1 MTAIPWIELH
11 SPLFPSPRTFVQDN
25 PELPEDLIALSDSM
39 DEQLLLAAYRQGIFP
54 WYSEGQPV
62 MWWCTSPRMVLD
74 TSQINISDSLR
85 KKLKQVL
92 KNPAWEIKV
101 DTAFREVIT
110 ACAQS
115 QRKDQDGT
123 WITEEIIAHYA
134 QLHEQGIA
142 HSVETWLDGTLV
154 GGLYGI
160 NLGTMFY
167 GESMFR
173 NVTDASKIAL
183 AALCAWCAEVHIDLI
198 DCQQQ
203 TSHLQSM
210 GAHPIPKDSFLDWI
224 ESHIDLPS
232 PTWKWD
238 KSVLCAY
245 NKNS

>member
-25 PELPEDLIALSDSM
+25 PELPQDLIALSDSM

-74 TSQINISDSLR
+74 TRQINISDSLR

-142 HSVETWLDGTLV
+142 HSVETWFDGTLV

-173 NVTDASKIAL
+173 KITDASKIAL
-183 AALCAWCAEVHIDLI
+183 AALCAWCAEVHIHLI

-203 TSHLQSM
+203 TTHLLSM

-224 ESHIDLPS
+224 ESHIDQPS
-232 PTWKWD
+232 PLWKWD

-245 NKNS
+245 NKSS

>member
-1 MTAIPWIELH
+1 
-11 SPLFPSPRTFVQDN
+11 
-25 PELPEDLIALSDSM
+25 M
-39 DEQLLLAAYRQGIFP
+39 DEQLLLEAYRQGIFP

-74 TSQINISDSLR
+74 TRQINISDSLR
-85 KKLKQVL
+85 KKIKKVL
-92 KNPAWEIKV
+92 KNSAWEIKV

-123 WITEEIIAHYA
+123 WITEEIIAHYIELH
-134 QLHEQGIA
+134 QLGIA
-142 HSVETWLDGTLV
+142 HSVETWFEGKLV

-173 NVTDASKIAL
+173 HITDASKIAL
-183 AALCAWCAEVHIDLI
+183 AALCAWCVTVDIHLI

-224 ESHIDLPS
+224 EDHIDQPS
-232 PTWKWD
+232 PLWKWD
-238 KSVLCAY
+238 KSVLYAY

>member
-1 MTAIPWIELH
+1 MTAIPWIEPH
-11 SPLFPSPRTFVQDN
+11 RPLFPSPRTFVQDD
-25 PELPEDLIALSDSM
+25 PELPDDLLALSDSM
-39 DEQLLLAAYRQGIFP
+39 DEHLLLTAYRQGIFP

-74 TSQINISDSLR
+74 TRQINISDSLR

-92 KNPAWEIKV
+92 KNPSWEIKI
-101 DTAFREVIT
+101 DTAFRDVIT
-110 ACAQS
+110 ACAKS

-123 WITEEIIAHYA
+123 WITDEIIEHYA
-134 QLHEQGIA
+134 QLNQRGIA
-142 HSVETWLDGTLV
+142 HSVETWFEDKLV

-173 NVTDASKIAL
+173 HVTDASKIAL
-183 AALCAWCAEVHIDLI
+183 AALCAWGVEVGIDLI

-203 TSHLQSM
+203 TSHLKMM
-210 GAHPIPKDSFLDWI
+210 GAHPISKDSFLDWI
-224 ESHIDLPS
+224 ESHIDQPS
-232 PTWKWD
+232 PTWQWD
-238 KSVLCAY
+238 KSVLYAY

>member
-1 MTAIPWIELH
+1 MTAIPWIEPH
-11 SPLFPSPRTFVQDN
+11 SPFFPSPRTFVQDN
-25 PELPEDLIALSDSM
+25 LELPEDLIALSDCM
-39 DEQLLLAAYRQGIFP
+39 DEQLLLAAYRHGIFP

-74 TSQINISDSLR
+74 TRHINISDSLR

-92 KNPAWEIKV
+92 KQPEWEIKV
-101 DTAFREVIT
+101 DTAFQEVIT
-110 ACAQS
+110 ACAQL

-134 QLHEQGIA
+134 ELHQRGIA
-142 HSVETWLDGTLV
+142 HSVETWFEGKLV

-173 NVTDASKIAL
+173 YITDASKIAL
-183 AALCAWCAEVHIDLI
+183 AALCAWCVEVDIHLI

-224 ESHIDLPS
+224 EGHIDQPS
-232 PTWKWD
+232 PLWKWD
-238 KSVLCAY
+238 KSVLYAY
-245 NKNS
+245 NKSS